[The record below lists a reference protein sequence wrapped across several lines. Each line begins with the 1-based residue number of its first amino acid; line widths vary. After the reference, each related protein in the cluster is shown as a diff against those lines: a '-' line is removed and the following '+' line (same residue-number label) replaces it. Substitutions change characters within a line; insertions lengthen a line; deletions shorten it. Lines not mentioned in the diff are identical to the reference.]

1 MSSPDLETPSRPV
14 WFGALATG
22 LLVIALLIPAAAT
35 ARTITV
41 GPSMSA
47 QYGSNVGFLFP
58 SVRLAQTSLSDP
70 EANVVSP
77 VDGAVVRWRL
87 SAQAAADAYSLRVLR
102 PTGSGPYT
110 GAGTSAPVVASTTS
124 VLSFP
129 TNLPIRA
136 GDAIG
141 VNLLKP
147 VNPSIRAATGVGL
160 SDPYWSPILADGATS
175 AQTSAVNGLEL
186 GFNAEVQPAPR
197 VVLVG
202 PSSGLTA
209 GGTSVTVAGSDF
221 ATVTGVKFGSVPAA
235 SFAVN
240 SEAQITATAPAAA
253 AGPVD
258 VSVTTVAGTS
268 PPAAGDQFTYTA
280 PPSPPPPPPPTA
292 APPSCVV
299 PKLVG
304 KKLKGARKALAKAN
318 CKLGKVNGEKGKTAK
333 IVRQA
338 PKPGASRTAGSA
350 VAVMLG

>member
-1 MSSPDLETPSRPV
+1 MTSPDLETPSRPV
-14 WFGALATG
+14 WFGALATV
-22 LLVIALLIPAAAT
+22 LLVIALLIPAWAT
-35 ARTITV
+35 AGTIIV

-47 QYGSNVGFLFP
+47 QYASSVSFLLP
-58 SVRLAQTSLSDP
+58 SVTLAQASLSDP
-70 EANVVSP
+70 EANLVSP

-87 SAQAAADAYSLRVLR
+87 SAQAAADSYSLRVLR
-102 PTGSGPYT
+102 PTGSGAYS

-141 VNLLKP
+141 INLLKP
-147 VNPSIRAATGVGL
+147 VNPSIRAATGLGL

-175 AQTSAVNGLEL
+175 AQTSAINGLEL

-221 ATVTGVKFGSVPAA
+221 ANVTGVKFGSIPAA
-235 SFAVN
+235 SFVVN

-253 AGPVD
+253 GPGPVG

-280 PPSPPPPPPPTA
+280 PPQPAPKPPS
-292 APPSCVV
+292 SCVV

-304 KKLKGARKALAKAN
+304 KKLKAARRALAKAN

-333 IVRQA
+333 IVRQT
-338 PKPGASRTAGSA
+338 PKPGATRTTGTA
-350 VAVMLG
+350 VAVKLG